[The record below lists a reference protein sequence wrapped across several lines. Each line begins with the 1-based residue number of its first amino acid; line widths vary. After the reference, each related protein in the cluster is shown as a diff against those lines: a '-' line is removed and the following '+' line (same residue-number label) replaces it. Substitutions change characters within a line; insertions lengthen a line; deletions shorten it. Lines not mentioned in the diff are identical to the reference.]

1 MNPSLS
7 QLLQLVCKPG
17 SSSRCFAI
25 DVGAHHGEFS
35 KFLIQT
41 GLFEKVL
48 AFEPNLESYSAT
60 QSAVSSQPNCVFK
73 VINSALSSES
83 GTLDFYCDMD
93 TATASLLQYDPSY
106 ISRGQI
112 KRHSVSVLTLDEYFD
127 TNSELGR
134 LQCLKID
141 TQGND
146 LAVIKGGGR
155 AISAHRPIIQTE
167 FIYIPLYE
175 GQCSPA
181 ELSEALSL
189 LDYEMYSLN
198 NLHVTPE
205 GRLAFCDA
213 IFIPKEL
220 NIPVTQSFSC
230 IDDQM
235 SSQSQIQRLTEICT
249 ERMVVINVLDAEV
262 KRLNGIPSES
272 ASMLGELIKKAKSWV
287 R

>member
-7 QLLQLVCKPG
+7 QLLQLVCN
-17 SSSRCFAI
+17 SENASRCFAI
-25 DVGAHHGEFS
+25 DVGAHYGEYS
-35 KFLIQT
+35 KFLIST
-41 GLFEKVL
+41 GLFSKVVS
-48 AFEPNLESYSAT
+48 FEPNPESYLKLL
-60 QSAVSSQPNCVFK
+60 NEVFPTADCEYAA
-73 VINSALSSES
+73 INSALSSKS
-83 GTLDFYCDMD
+83 GMLDLYCDGD
-93 TATASLLQYDPSY
+93 TATASLLKYDQGY
-106 ISRGQI
+106 LNQGTLK
-112 KRHSVSVLTLDEYFD
+112 KRPVPVFTLDEYLIGNPVGD
-127 TNSELGR
+127 R
-134 LQCLKID
+134 LQLLKID

-146 LAVIKGGGR
+146 LAVIEGGER

-181 ELSEALSL
+181 ELSEALSQ

-220 NIPVTQSFSC
+220 DIPITQKYSC
-230 IDDQM
+230 IDDQI
-235 SSQSQIQRLTEICT
+235 SFQSQIDNLTNICAERLAVIEELKQACD
-249 ERMVVINVLDAEV
+249 ERLALIET
-262 KRLNGIPSES
+262 LNE
-272 ASMLGELIKKAKSWV
+272 